1 MSATLGA
8 LLHDERAS
16 TDLCSILARRL
27 DTATLSKLSTLCK
40 STKDW
45 RREATRHVTL
55 QLHDPATG
63 LRQAPVPYVTFDA
76 RSAAHGTGRLAPRAM
91 LSGPILTVC
100 GKRRQLKCTPVLTS
114 TYQALVERTVE
125 ELAAAAKSAAEQATE
140 AALSD
145 EERTADVDA
154 AVRRSV
160 DAANAVLLAEG
171 NSGPRTQWVEEE
183 RTEVLPFG
191 TGVDLDKSS
200 VSIDSVHAETGR
212 VEQTLVPETFLC
224 GLPAAPPQFKFYMTK
239 LSSDVNPR
247 AAFRVRVTVRLALH
261 SQPGKPRRA
270 YVTESEPLDVLS
282 SIPNARSIAASRAR
296 KRARG

>member
-1 MSATLGA
+1 MSATLDA

-16 TDLCSILARRL
+16 TDLCSILAPRL

-45 RREATRHVTL
+45 RREAARHVTL

-63 LRQAPVPYVTFDA
+63 LRQAPVPYVTPDV
-76 RSAAHGTGRLAPRAM
+76 RSAAHGTGRLASRAIV
-91 LSGPILTVC
+91 SGPILTVC

-125 ELAAAAKSAAEQATE
+125 ELAATAKAAAERETE
-140 AALSD
+140 RALGDAART
-145 EERTADVDA
+145 ERVDA

-171 NSGPRTQWVEEE
+171 NSGPRTRWVEEQ
-183 RTEVLPFG
+183 RTEVLPLG

-200 VSIDSVHAETGR
+200 VCIDSVHAETGR
-212 VEQTLVPETFLC
+212 VHETLVPEIFLC
-224 GLPAAPPQFKFYMTK
+224 GRAAPPQFKFYMTK

-270 YVTESEPLDVLS
+270 YVTESEPLDVIS
-282 SIPNARSIAASRAR
+282 SIPNARSIAASRGR
-296 KRARG
+296 KRARD